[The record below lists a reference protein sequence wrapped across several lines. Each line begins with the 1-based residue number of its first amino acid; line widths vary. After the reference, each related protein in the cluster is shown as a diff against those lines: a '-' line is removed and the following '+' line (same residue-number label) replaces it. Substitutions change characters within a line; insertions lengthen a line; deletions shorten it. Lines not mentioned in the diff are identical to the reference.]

1 MHSVDLLGKK
11 RRRKGAIQARMHR
24 AFSSSSAR
32 GREGEHRSAEAAK
45 IGISPRRSVERTTRN
60 NLLDTTRDAH
70 TPLPLPLVH
79 LARSSSMVI
88 FQKLFPGNSIKLRLS
103 CFFPDSWWLYNF
115 ALLVLILFFL
125 LQEISIRVTKHLI
138 RLP

>member
-1 MHSVDLLGKK
+1 
-11 RRRKGAIQARMHR
+11 
-24 AFSSSSAR
+24 
-32 GREGEHRSAEAAK
+32 
-45 IGISPRRSVERTTRN
+45 
-60 NLLDTTRDAH
+60 
-70 TPLPLPLVH
+70 
-79 LARSSSMVI
+79 MVI